1 MTKQIQNSHIVTMCV
16 LSAVYITYAAMTISS
31 IQALGITELLTQLL
45 APLRSI
51 VGSSINVIISISS
64 NIVVELMGL
73 MSVAG
78 EQVVTVILP
87 IIGEYIGKL
96 WGIVYPYITL
106 TGSVAW
112 LARFFPNPDSEDS
125 FLSKIG
131 LSKLLSELSPK
142 GENIIT
148 FTTGILESVNNGY
161 NMVMRVTSLG
171 GSKADNL
178 QHKIENTILTG
189 KKTVTKGFLNM
200 KNYVESVHYRLYYM
214 IYDRLYKFMKVAPY
228 TPEDYQN
235 WIVGTMRVFTG
246 IKYTTARESALIN
259 RKKTKRLQRS
269 TIKPV
274 NPFEGSIR
282 GVARPSAK
290 PKRGGPSRPISR
302 YTLKSKTPRLRRTL
316 STAKAI
322 NPNNIKPNGYRSEG
336 KKK

>member
-1 MTKQIQNSHIVTMCV
+1 MTKKIQNSHIVTMCV

-45 APLRSI
+45 APLSSI

-78 EQVVTVILP
+78 EQVVTIILP

-142 GENIIT
+142 GRRENIIT
-148 FTTGILESVNNGY
+148 FTTDILKSVNDGY
-161 NMVMRVTSLG
+161 NMIMNFTSSG
-171 GSKADNL
+171 GSKADKIQN
-178 QHKIENTILTG
+178 KIENALLTG

-214 IYDRLYKFMKVAPY
+214 IYDSLYKFMKVEPY
-228 TPEDYQN
+228 TPQDYQH
-235 WIVGTMRVFTG
+235 WIVGTMSVFAGT
-246 IKYTTARESALIN
+246 KYTTARESSFIS
-259 RKKTKRLQRS
+259 RKRTHKKKRLQKGS
-269 TIKPV
+269 VKPLTGTV
-274 NPFEGSIR
+274 RPKTQQKRR
-282 GVARPSAK
+282 GN
-290 PKRGGPSRPISR
+290 PSRPISR
-302 YTLKSKTPRLRRTL
+302 SALKSNTPRLRRTL
-316 STAKAI
+316 STAMYPTTERI
-322 NPNNIKPNGYRSEG
+322 GYRSEG
-336 KKK
+336 KKKQ